1 MPDVLI
7 IADTIRSPELRH
19 EVPLAVPDPFFYAEV
34 GGKRSVVVSSLESG
48 RISELGTDLQVLTY
62 EDAGIDGLLKR
73 GLDAYVLDREL
84 YLGACRQLGLE
95 SATTPDGFPLGYADH
110 LRANGIEL
118 TSDQRFFDERRRVKT
133 EHELAGIRRACRAVE
148 AGVAVGVEMLRGASR
163 SNGVLTLNGEPLT
176 CERIQL
182 EVERAFGE
190 RGAAAEEFVVS
201 HGAQTATGH
210 ETGSGPIASD
220 DVVLFDLFPRDR
232 ESGCYSDFTRTFS
245 VGRQSEELAEYHRL
259 AKEAL
264 DLAVGAVKPGVKGS
278 DIHRLVCDF
287 FHEHGHKTQLHKE
300 EGESLVD
307 GYFHAT
313 GHGVGLEVHERPGV
327 GRVESEPLVEGDVI
341 ALEPGLYRHGYG
353 GVRVEDLLLVTAD
366 GAEVL
371 THYPYHFEIGD
382 FEL

>member
-1 MPDVLI
+1 MADVLI

-19 EVPLAVPDPFFYAEV
+19 EVPLAAPDPFLYAEV
-34 GGKRSVVVSSLESG
+34 GGKRSVVVSSLEAG
-48 RISELGTDLQVLTY
+48 RITDLGTDLEVLTY
-62 EDAGIDGLLKR
+62 EDAGIDQLLKR
-73 GLDAYVLDREL
+73 DLDTYALNREL

-95 SATTPDGFPLGYADH
+95 AATTPGGFPLEYADH

-118 TSDQRFFDERRRVKT
+118 TADQPFFDARRRVKNAT
-133 EHELAGIRRACRAVE
+133 ELAGIRRACRAVE
-148 AGVAVGVEMLRGASR
+148 AGVAVGVEMLRSASR
-163 SNGVLTLNGEPLT
+163 SNGVLTLDGQPLT

-182 EVERAFGE
+182 AVERAFGE
-190 RGAAAEEFVVS
+190 HGAAAEEFVVS

-210 ETGSGPIASD
+210 DPGSGPIASD

-232 ESGCYSDFTRTFS
+232 ESACYSDFTRTFS
-245 VGRQSEELAEYHRL
+245 IGTPSAELAEYHRL

-278 DIHRLVCDF
+278 DIHRMVCDL
-287 FHEHGHKTQLHKE
+287 FHEHGYKTQLHKE

-313 GHGVGLEVHERPGV
+313 GHGVGLEVHEQPGV

-341 ALEPGLYRHGYG
+341 ALEPGLYRAGYG
-353 GVRVEDLLLVTAD
+353 GVRLEDLVLVTAD
-366 GAEVL
+366 SAEIL
-371 THYPYHFEIGD
+371 TNYSYD

>member
-1 MPDVLI
+1 MADVLI

-19 EVPLAVPDPFFYAEV
+19 EVPLAAPDPFLYAEV
-34 GGKRSVVVSSLESG
+34 GGKRSVVVSSLEAG
-48 RISELGTDLQVLTY
+48 RIADLGTDLQVLTY
-62 EDAGIDGLLKR
+62 EDAGIDQLLKR
-73 GLDAYVLDREL
+73 GLDTYALDREL

-95 SATTPDGFPLGYADH
+95 AARTPGGFPLEYADH

-118 TSDQRFFDERRRVKT
+118 TADQPFFDARRRVKN
-133 EHELAGIRRACRAVE
+133 ESELAGIRRACRAVE
-148 AGVAVGVEMLRGASR
+148 AGVAVGVEMLKSASR
-163 SNGVLTLNGEPLT
+163 SNGVLTLDGETLT

-190 RGAAAEEFVVS
+190 NGAAAEEFVVS

-210 ETGSGPIASD
+210 DAGSGPIAAD

-232 ESGCYSDFTRTFS
+232 ESACYSDFTRTFS
-245 VGRQSEELAEYHRL
+245 VGPPSDELAEYHRL

-278 DIHRLVCDF
+278 DIHRMVCDL
-287 FHEHGHKTQLHKE
+287 FHEHGYKTQLHKE

-313 GHGVGLEVHERPGV
+313 GHGVGLEVHEEPGV
-327 GRVESEPLVEGDVI
+327 GRVESEPLVVGDVI
-341 ALEPGLYRHGYG
+341 ALEPGLYRAGYG
-353 GVRVEDLLLVTAD
+353 GVRLEDLVLVTAD
-366 GAEVL
+366 GAEIL
-371 THYPYHFEIGD
+371 THYSYD

>member
-1 MPDVLI
+1 VADVLI

-19 EVPLAVPDPFFYAEV
+19 EVPLAAPDPFLYAEV
-34 GGKRSVVVSSLESG
+34 GGKRSVVVSSLEAG
-48 RISELGTDLQVLTY
+48 RITDLGTDLEVLTY
-62 EDAGIDGLLKR
+62 EDAGIDQLLKR
-73 GLDAYVLDREL
+73 DLDTYALNREL

-95 SATTPDGFPLGYADH
+95 AATTPGGFPLEYADH

-118 TSDQRFFDERRRVKT
+118 TADQPFFDARRRVKNAT
-133 EHELAGIRRACRAVE
+133 ELAGIRRACRAVE
-148 AGVAVGVEMLRGASR
+148 AGVAVGVEMLRSASR
-163 SNGVLTLNGEPLT
+163 SNGVLTLDGQPLT

-182 EVERAFGE
+182 AVERAFGE
-190 RGAAAEEFVVS
+190 HGAAAEEFVVS

-210 ETGSGPIASD
+210 DPGSGPIAAD

-232 ESGCYSDFTRTFS
+232 ESACYSDFTRTFS
-245 VGRQSEELAEYHRL
+245 LGPPSDELAEYHRL

-278 DIHRLVCDF
+278 DIHRMVCDL
-287 FHEHGHKTQLHKE
+287 FHEHGYKTQLHKE

-313 GHGVGLEVHERPGV
+313 GHGVGLEVHEQPGV

-353 GVRVEDLLLVTAD
+353 GVRLEDLILVTAT
-366 GAEVL
+366 GAEVF
-371 THYPYHFEIGD
+371 TDFPYD

>member
-1 MPDVLI
+1 MTDVLI
-7 IADTIRSPELRH
+7 IADTVRSPELRH

-34 GGKRSVVVSSLESG
+34 GGKRTVVVSSLESG
-48 RISELGTDLQVLTY
+48 RIAELGIGLEVLTF
-62 EDAGIDGLLKR
+62 EDAGID
-73 GLDAYVLDREL
+73 DAAQA
-84 YLGACRQLGLE
+84 GARQLCARPRALPRRLQAARVSRAPPRPPASR
-95 SATTPDGFPLGYADH
+95 SATPTTCARTGSSSTA
-110 LRANGIEL
+110 
-118 TSDQRFFDERRRVKT
+118 DQRFFDERRRVKN

-148 AGVAVGVEMLRGASR
+148 AGVAVGVELLRTASR
-163 SNGVLTLNGEPLT
+163 SNGTLTLDGEPLT

-190 RGAAAEEFVVS
+190 HGAAAEEFIVS
-201 HGAQTATGH
+201 HGAQTAVGH
-210 ETGSGPIASD
+210 DGGSGPIASD

-232 ESGCYSDFTRTFS
+232 ESACYSDFTRTFS
-245 VGRQSEELAEYHRL
+245 LGPPSDELAEYHRL

-264 DLAVGAVKPGVKGS
+264 DLAVAAVKPGVKGS
-278 DIHRLVCDF
+278 DIHRQVCDF

-353 GVRVEDLLLVTAD
+353 GVRLEDLVLVTAD

-371 THYPYHFEIGD
+371 THFPYD